1 MANERK
7 CRQQEITTKLIHMF
21 DEVLYDAQS
30 SYLSEYC
37 CSNKEEQERIAEDE
51 KYRDEFLSLLTD
63 LVKLVK

>member
-7 CRQQEITTKLIHMF
+7 RRQQEITTKLIHMF
-21 DEVLYDAQS
+21 DAQS

>member
-7 CRQQEITTKLIHMF
+7 RRQQEITTKLIHMF

-37 CSNKEEQERIAEDE
+37 CSKEEEQERIIEDE
-51 KYRDEFLSLLTD
+51 EYRHEFLSLLTA

>member
-7 CRQQEITTKLIHMF
+7 HRQQEITTKLIHMF

-37 CSNKEEQERIAEDE
+37 SSNEDAQKRIAEDE
-51 KYRDEFLSLLTD
+51 KYHDEFLSLLTA

>member
-7 CRQQEITTKLIHMF
+7 RRQQEITTKLIHMF

-37 CSNKEEQERIAEDE
+37 SSNEDAQKRIVEDE
-51 KYRDEFLSLLTD
+51 KYHY
-63 LVKLVK
+63 

>member
-7 CRQQEITTKLIHMF
+7 RRQQEITTKLIHMF

-37 CSNKEEQERIAEDE
+37 SSNEEEKERIAEDE